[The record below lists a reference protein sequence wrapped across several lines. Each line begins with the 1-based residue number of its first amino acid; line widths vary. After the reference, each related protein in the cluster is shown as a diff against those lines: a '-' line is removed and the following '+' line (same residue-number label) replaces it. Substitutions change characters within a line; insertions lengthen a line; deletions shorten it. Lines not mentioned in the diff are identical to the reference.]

1 MKRLETALR
10 GLAQALSWALH
21 PFVLPLYLTLL
32 LFSQTAFAFFTPR
45 VKYYLAG
52 SILLYGVLLP
62 MLSIVVLRYR
72 GWLPDWKIAE
82 RRERIVPLMIGA
94 CCYMLCATTI
104 GRIETAVFL
113 RKFMVAAACCEM
125 MCALVTTRWQISLHL
140 TGMGAA
146 VALLTVMNIL
156 AVPSMFV
163 PLLWGIA
170 AAGAL
175 ASARLYLGRHTPL
188 QLVAGFAG
196 GFLVTLTT
204 LFFF

>member
-1 MKRLETALR
+1 MTRLETALR

-32 LFSQTAFAFFTPR
+32 LFSQTAFAFFTPS

-82 RRERIVPLMIGA
+82 RRERLVPLMIGA

-104 GRIETAVFL
+104 GRVETAVFL

>member
-1 MKRLETALR
+1 MTRLETALR

-32 LFSQTAFAFFTPR
+32 LFSQTAFAFFTPS

>member
-1 MKRLETALR
+1 MTRLETALR
-10 GLAQALSWALH
+10 GLAQALSWAVH

-32 LFSQTAFAFFTPR
+32 LFSQTAFAFFTPS

-196 GFLVTLTT
+196 GFLITLTT

>member
-32 LFSQTAFAFFTPR
+32 LFSQTAFAFFTPS

-72 GWLPDWKIAE
+72 GWLPDWKITE

-196 GFLVTLTT
+196 GFFITLTT